1 MEEKKALIVDFDLSG
16 LRLGMTVYHP
26 NVGFGRE
33 PVKLYGVRVSAKG
46 DTVWVGLR
54 CADGSCLWEDI
65 GGLSIIPDF
74 DNLCDARDW
83 HWRQIVSFCVLRR
96 LALLLFRRWLNHS
109 FMPFT
114 KRNQELYEKVREKY
128 DSIKRK

>member
-46 DTVWVGLR
+46 DSARVELKY
-54 CADGSCLWEDI
+54 ADGSCLWEDI
-65 GGLSIIPDF
+65 DWLITS
-74 DNLCDARDW
+74 DNLDCSDDKPYY
-83 HWRQIVSFCVLRR
+83 IC
-96 LALLLFRRWLNHS
+96 RWLNHS

-114 KRNQELYEKVREKY
+114 KRNQDLYEKVREKY
-128 DSIKRK
+128 DRIKGDE